1 MHASFDRSRQQYPS
15 IKTGIFFAV
24 AAVLL
29 LCATPASADP
39 LAECASHIP
48 WGAPTTPQG
57 VKIDLVCHAGYLSAL
72 DPEAKVPRWV
82 AYELTGPHTLGC
94 FPRTGLNFKTDPL
107 APAEDQA
114 RRSDYKGTPYDL
126 GHMAPN
132 QDFAWD
138 EKEQRETFS
147 FANVAPQLAGLNRQG
162 WERGEEYVRA
172 WAYQRGDV
180 EVYVGSILTADDK
193 RLGASSVDIPSA
205 FYKIVIDRRTNEVI
219 GFVMPQ
225 QEIAKGPIAPYVKP
239 VSEISTMT
247 QMTFP
252 LPKDAKETGTS
263 WPADFSAWRAAHSQA
278 CPK

>member
-1 MHASFDRSRQQYPS
+1 MHAPFDHPRRMHLSVKAS
-15 IKTGIFFAV
+15 VFSAI

-29 LCATPASADP
+29 FCVVPASADP

-57 VKIDLVCHAGYLSAL
+57 VKIDFVCHAGYLSAL
-72 DPEAKVPRWV
+72 DPDAKVPRWV
-82 AYELTGPHTLGC
+82 AYDLTGPHTLGC
-94 FPRTGLNFKTDPL
+94 FPRTGLNFKPDPL
-107 APAEDQA
+107 APTEDQA
-114 RRSDYKGTPYDL
+114 RRSDYKSTPYDL

-138 EKEQRETFS
+138 ETQQRETFS

-172 WAYQRGDV
+172 WALQRGDV
-180 EVYVGSILTADDK
+180 EVYVGSILAANDK

-205 FYKIVIDRRTNEVI
+205 FYKIVIDRKTGEVI

-225 QEIAKGPIAPYVKP
+225 QEIAKGPIEPFVKP
-239 VSEISTMT
+239 VSEISTMAHV
-247 QMTFP
+247 TFP
-252 LPKDAKETGTS
+252 LPMNAKEAGAS
-263 WPADFSAWRAAHSQA
+263 WPADLSAWRVAHSQA
-278 CPK
+278 CSK